1 MAKAQISLTILFDDF
16 EIPDDLDNDYAKESY
31 IRTQAAEYLGIDERC
46 INDCEWEYTDF
57 WRKIN
62 DNK

>member
-31 IRTQAAEYLGIDERC
+31 IRTKAAEYLGIDERC
-46 INDCEWEYTDF
+46 INDCEWGYTEF
-57 WRKIN
+57 WRKF
-62 DNK
+62 